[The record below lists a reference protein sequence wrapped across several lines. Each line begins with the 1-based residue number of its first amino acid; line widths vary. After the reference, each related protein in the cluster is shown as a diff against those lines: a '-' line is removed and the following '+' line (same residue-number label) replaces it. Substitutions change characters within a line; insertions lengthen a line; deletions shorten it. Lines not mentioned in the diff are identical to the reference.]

1 VLLAALVGAGLGA
14 AGAALQGATRNRL
27 AEPYLLGVSGGAA
40 VGAVIASALH
50 APAAVV
56 PIAGFGGALV
66 AVALTLLVARASGGR
81 GDARVVLM
89 AGVVVGAF
97 ANSVIMVAL
106 ANADASAVRG
116 ALWWMMGS
124 AAEAN
129 WLQVRALGVFV
140 AIGIG
145 ALIALGRAIDVLALG
160 DDTAA
165 GLGVDVTRVTLGV
178 YVAGALLAES
188 GLAYIGLGPR
198 PPTAS
203 WGTMLRQAYDPP
215 FFVICY
221 QGLDVVGHAFTRFAR
236 PERFGDVTSIEVRR
250 YGAVVDRY
258 AAYLG
263 DRVGEAAAAL
273 RPGEVL
279 LVISGYG
286 MEPVRLWQRALSG
299 LTGERP
305 VPSGTHAGAPD
316 GFLLAVGD
324 GIKAGALVSNGSV
337 LDVTPTILYLMGL
350 PVARD
355 MEGRVL
361 TEIVEEEFARAHP
374 LSFIPSY
381 ESLAVT
387 PSRPAGSEP
396 PPLPDEVP

>member
-1 VLLAALVGAGLGA
+1 VRLSRWTLLWLALVVMIVAGVMIGTVRLSIADVLNGVIGVGEPLPVAVVRTLRLPRVLLAALVGAGLGA

-50 APAAVV
+50 APPAVV

-66 AVALTLLVARASGGR
+66 AVAMTLLVARASGGR

-124 AAEAN
+124 AAEAS
-129 WLQVRALGVFV
+129 WLQVRALGLFV

-178 YVAGALLAES
+178 YVAGALLAAGTVS
-188 GLAYIGLGPR
+188 AAGLVGFVGLLVPHLVRLAGARTHRVIIG
-198 PPTAS
+198 
-203 WGTMLRQAYDPP
+203 
-215 FFVICY
+215 
-221 QGLDVVGHAFTRFAR
+221 
-236 PERFGDVTSIEVRR
+236 
-250 YGAVVDRY
+250 
-258 AAYLG
+258 
-263 DRVGEAAAAL
+263 AAAL
-273 RPGEVL
+273 
-279 LVISGYG
+279 
-286 MEPVRLWQRALSG
+286 
-299 LTGERP
+299 
-305 VPSGTHAGAPD
+305 AGAS
-316 GFLLAVGD
+316 LVVGAD
-324 GIKAGALVSNGSV
+324 LIARVAL
-337 LDVTPTILYLMGL
+337 PPAEL
-350 PVARD
+350 PL
-355 MEGRVL
+355 G
-361 TEIVEEEFARAHP
+361 
-374 LSFIPSY
+374 
-381 ESLAVT
+381 AVT
-387 PSRPAGSEP
+387 ALIG
-396 PPLPDEVP
+396 VPFFLALLRRLA